1 MSAIAKSK
9 KKYTPKSSKRAMLVR
24 ELAARFQVTEKTVY
38 NAINGDHDSDLAQQI
53 KKEYNR
59 LMKAIDNALK

>member
-1 MSAIAKSK
+1 
-9 KKYTPKSSKRAMLVR
+9 MLVN
-24 ELAARFQVTEKTVY
+24 ELAARYSVTHRTVY
-38 NAINGDHDSDLAQQI
+38 NAINGEQDSDLAEQI